1 MNTQLA
7 TNVHTFTDGVV
18 DILMEKFDDMKLGGE
33 GDGAVTKEM
42 IMQELF
48 GDYKPND
55 SVDLAAPKKGK
66 KKKKKSS
73 GEKRALSGYTFFGK
87 MSKEAINE
95 EIKDIEEETGE
106 KPKYVT
112 ISAKK
117 WKALSEE
124 EKAEWNLAAKGFGL
138 FVKENPGSYVDEW
151 TALKASEKKSWN
163 KKANEPTTEEVEDED
178 EE

>member
-55 SVDLAAPKKGK
+55 SVELAAPKKGK
-66 KKKKKSS
+66 KKKKSS
-73 GEKRALSGYTFFGK
+73 GSKRALSGYTFFGK
-87 MSKEAINE
+87 MSKEEINE
-95 EIKDIEEETGE
+95 EMKEVEEETGE
-106 KPKYVT
+106 KPKYVS
-112 ISAKK
+112 IVGKK

-124 EKAEWNLAAKGFGL
+124 EHEEWNLAAKGFGL
-138 FVKENPGSYVDEW
+138 FVKENSGIDVSKW
-151 TALKASEKKSWN
+151 TALKSSEKKSWN
-163 KKANEPTTEEVEDED
+163 KKAQTPTTEEVEG

>member
-55 SVDLAAPKKGK
+55 SVELAAPKKGK
-66 KKKKKSS
+66 KKKKSS
-73 GEKRALSGYTFFGK
+73 GSKRALSGYTFFGK
-87 MSKEAINE
+87 MSKEEINE
-95 EIKDIEEETGE
+95 QMKEIEQETGE
-106 KPKYVT
+106 KPKYVS
-112 ISAKK
+112 IVGKK

-124 EKAEWNLAAKGFGL
+124 EHEEWNLAAKGFGL
-138 FVKENPGSYVDEW
+138 FVKENPGSDVAEW
-151 TALKASEKKSWN
+151 TALKGSEKKSWN
-163 KKANEPTTEEVEDED
+163 KKAQTPTTEEVEG